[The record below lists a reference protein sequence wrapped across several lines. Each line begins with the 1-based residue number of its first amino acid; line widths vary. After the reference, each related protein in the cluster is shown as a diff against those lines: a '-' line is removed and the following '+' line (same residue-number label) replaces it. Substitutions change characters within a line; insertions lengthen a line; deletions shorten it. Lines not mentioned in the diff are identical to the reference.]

1 MSDPKQRLHS
11 ASQAISTAVT
21 LLKSELPTMQAFLE
35 ETRKMESFG
44 PIVDP
49 TLYKN
54 SERRAVSA
62 LMEPLFKAAV
72 TFVDAYDAQVAK
84 AKDALAKVNQ

>member
-11 ASQAISTAVT
+11 ASQAISTAVQ
-21 LLKSELPTMQAFLE
+21 LLKSELPTMEAFLE
-35 ETRKMESFG
+35 ESRKMESIG

-49 TLYKN
+49 TLFKD

-62 LMEPLFKAAV
+62 LMQPLFEAAV
-72 TFVDAYDAQVAK
+72 KFVQAYDTQVAK
-84 AKDALAKVNQ
+84 AKDALAKVNA